1 MGFVRLENL
10 QRRKKGWYKC
20 MFENFEFKTYHKER
34 IKKHEIHKQ
43 SKEPK
48 KMYTCDGCGWKTSL
62 KSRMMKHSRSCI
74 QFIVVNKELFLLLRI
89 LTTIVKK
96 FSKNLKESLKESV
109 EALSEWYSSDKCN

>member
-20 MFENFEFKTYHKER
+20 MFENCEFKTYHKER
-34 IKKHEIHKQ
+34 IKKQEIHKH

-62 KSRMMKHSRSCI
+62 MSRMMKHSRSCI
-74 QFIVVNKELFLLLRI
+74 QFIGRKQRVVPVVKNSE
-89 LTTIVKK
+89 TIVKK
-96 FSKNLKESLKESV
+96 FAKNLKESLKESV